1 MNRFTLFTL
10 GVLAL
15 TAAFCSRKADLPPLH
30 PEKLFAETEA
40 AIQNEYIFS
49 DDEKA
54 DMKNLYRAAILTL
67 GASTGGEDR
76 KTLVEKINA
85 LPEEKRRAASYEALR
100 AMLHALPMGDNEF
113 ARAEGLAL
121 LKDPERS
128 AGIGLVIR
136 ADGPGRFYAVDAF
149 EGSAAAKAGVKTG
162 KYLKKIDGHDVSGM
176 DFDEVIGRIRGP
188 AGDKV
193 EVTFDDATYSLKR
206 GPVEM
211 QNIQSATWSTKSGGS
226 VEIVILRAV
235 VSGMTERLKGFL
247 SRMGTREAV
256 VLDLRKL
263 HPGEIEEAFK
273 LADLF
278 VTQGRMGGVKLR
290 RSPEQNFNADA
301 DAIYRGK
308 LYVIVGQNSSPV
320 ARTLA
325 MALTASPQT
334 AVVGPELPSRAF
346 VTRSLPVDGG
356 IELRLTTGYVV
367 DPKGEPFHK
376 TGLKSNLIVADYVP
390 NSTLNTRPDQA
401 DPAHVKI
408 AAEMGV
414 E

>member
-1 MNRFTLFTL
+1 MKRSAIF
-10 GVLAL
+10 AL
-15 TAAFCSRKADLPPLH
+15 CAFSLVTAFCSRKGNLPALH

-40 AIQNEYIFS
+40 AIQTEYIFA

-67 GASTGGEDR
+67 GPSTGGEDR

-85 LPEEKRRAASYEALR
+85 LPEEKRRTATYDALR
-100 AMLHALPMGDNEF
+100 AMLRALPGGDNEF

-162 KYLKKIDGHDVSGM
+162 KYIKKIDGQDVSGM

-188 AGDKV
+188 AGEKV
-193 EVTFDDATYSLKR
+193 DIAFEDAQHSLKR

-211 QNIQSATWSTKSGGS
+211 QNIQSATWNAKAGAS
-226 VEIVILRAV
+226 VEVLILRAL
-235 VSGMTERLKGFL
+235 VSGTTERLKGFL
-247 SRMGTREAV
+247 SRMGTRQAV

-273 LADLF
+273 IADLF
-278 VTQGRMGGVKLR
+278 VSQGRMGGVKLR
-290 RSPEQNFNADA
+290 RSPEQTFTADA
-301 DAIYRGK
+301 DSLYRGK
-308 LYVIVGQNSSPV
+308 VYVIVGQNSSPV

-325 MALTASPQT
+325 MALAASPET
-334 AVVGPELPSRAF
+334 RVVGPELESRAF
-346 VTRSLPVDGG
+346 VTRSLPVEGG
-356 IELRLTTGYVV
+356 LELRLTTGYVV
-367 DPKGEPFHK
+367 DARGEPFHK
-376 TGLKSNLIVADYVP
+376 VGLKPALVVADFVP
-390 NSTLNTRPDQA
+390 SSTLTTRPDQG

-408 AAEMGV
+408 AAETGI